1 MKTRTLIELLTLGS
15 NLYLMSQ
22 DKELMEKLA
31 HMVKEGKQKLDDFLH
46 NEGAEEYDETTLL
59 HKLAEKA
66 KDVEQKFEKRLEEA
80 AIKIYQKLHIAH
92 INEIEALQKE
102 ISVLKEELAQLKNS
116 QQK

>member
-1 MKTRTLIELLTLGS
+1 MKTRTLLELLTLGS

-31 HMVKEGKQKLDDFLH
+31 NMVKEGKQKLDDFMH
-46 NEGAEEYDETTLL
+46 SEGSEEYDETTLL

-66 KDVEQKFEKRLEEA
+66 KDVEQQFEKRLEEV

-92 INEIEALQKE
+92 VNDIEALQKE
-102 ISVLKEELAQLKNS
+102 IATLREELAQLKNP
-116 QQK
+116 QGK